1 MERIRRKA
9 KSTSNDSSNVIVCI
23 KKLDGCGFINHSN
36 VDNCISCGITL
47 KTLSTNSEGYNY

>member
-9 KSTSNDSSNVIVCI
+9 TSNDGSDVIVCI
-23 KKLDGCGFINHSN
+23 KKLEGCGFINHSN
-36 VDNCISCGITL
+36 VDNCVSCGITL